1 MKKFAAP
8 RSSGSQA
15 ARLGLLVFVGLAA
28 LGESVRA
35 QEKIAA
41 PPSKLG
47 LDQCIQ
53 LGLDRQPALAAARAS
68 LAAAESGEQ
77 GISNLPRIANL
88 VQRDL
93 RIRREQACIGV
104 DIAAAGLR
112 QAEWETRYAVRRT
125 FYSVQYA
132 REQEKV
138 ISRALDK
145 ISEAYKKAKKLVDA
159 GNPDFKVT
167 AIDLKV
173 LEINAEFV
181 KTKQAEARVGVLKAI
196 AALREAVGVGVDY
209 PLELVAEPLPA
220 LVDALNKD
228 ELISQARVNRG
239 ELEQVMLVNRVTELE
254 IDAQRR
260 NLFKMQVGTFAQG
273 ADIHVKP
280 VPTGV
285 SNSEYRPGAIG
296 PEMPPFMFGKRPYR
310 VQRAEDLNQ
319 RSVAVVDKTQNL
331 VALEVEVTYLEWT
344 KAAQDVR
351 GLSKTPKLAQDIAK
365 DVKTRFD
372 DGKLTAEDYL
382 RARTLED
389 QAQAQLNQAMYE
401 HALALAALER
411 VTAGGYRFTASK

>member
-1 MKKFAAP
+1 MNIVAP
-8 RSSGSQA
+8 PWLRPQA
-15 ARLGLLVFVGLAA
+15 ARLGFCVVLGLAA
-28 LGESVRA
+28 LGETAHA
-35 QEKIAA
+35 QERIAA

-53 LGLDRQPALAAARAS
+53 LGLERQPALAAARAS

-77 GISNLPRIANL
+77 GITNLPRIANL

-93 RIRREQACIGV
+93 RIRRSQACLGV

-132 REQEKV
+132 RKQEAV
-138 ISRALDK
+138 INSALDK
-145 ISEAYKKAKKLVDA
+145 IKEARIKAQKLLDA
-159 GNPDFKVT
+159 GDPAFKIT
-167 AIDLKV
+167 AIDLKI
-173 LEINAEFV
+173 LDLNAEFV
-181 KTKQAEARVGVLKAI
+181 KTKQAEARVGVHKAT

-209 PLELVAEPLPA
+209 PLDVAAEPLPA
-220 LVDALNKD
+220 LVGELNKE
-228 ELISQARVNRG
+228 ELISQARANRG

-254 IDAQRR
+254 IDAQAR
-260 NLFKMQVGTFAQG
+260 NRFKMQVGTFAQG

-285 SNSEYRPGAIG
+285 SNGEYRPGAIG

-319 RSVAVVDKTQNL
+319 RSVAVVDKTLNL

-344 KAAQDVR
+344 KAAQDYR
-351 GLSKTPKLAQDIAK
+351 SLSKTPKMASDIAE
-365 DVKTRFD
+365 DVKKRFD

-382 RARTLED
+382 RARTLVD
-389 QAQAQLNQAMYE
+389 QAQAQVNQAEFE